1 MMIRFLSL
9 AMGLVFLASTS
20 GTTAAPGLKEK
31 EEATDLKKLQ
41 GDWEVTS
48 WEQLGQAMDLTAKWS
63 FKDDK
68 YTLQLGAN
76 LEEGSIKLEPGKKPA
91 TIDLVIT
98 GGNCKGKD
106 QPGIY
111 KIDGDTITFC
121 FAWPGTTDRPTEFK
135 STAEGRT
142 ILVTVKRAKK
152 DD

>member
-1 MMIRFLSL
+1 MLRFRTL
-9 AMGLVFLASTS
+9 AVATAILATWGAS
-20 GTTAAPGLKEK
+20 AAPGPKEK
-31 EEATDLKKLQ
+31 EDKSDVKKLQ

-48 WEQLGQAMDLTAKWS
+48 WVQLGQEMNLRAKWS
-63 FKDDK
+63 IKDDK
-68 YTLQLGAN
+68 YTLDMDAN
-76 LEEGSIKLEPGKKPA
+76 LEEGTIKIDMAKKPP
-91 TIDLVIT
+91 TIDLAIS

-135 STAEGRT
+135 STEEGRT
-142 ILVTVKRAKK
+142 ILITMKRAKK

>member
-1 MMIRFLSL
+1 MGRICTL
-9 AMGLVFLASTS
+9 AIAVAFLAAPS
-20 GTTAAPGLKEK
+20 GALGAPGLKEK
-31 EEATDLKKLQ
+31 EDDKDLKKLQ
-41 GDWEVTS
+41 GDWQVTS
-48 WEQLGQAMDLTAKWS
+48 WEQLGQQMNLTAKWS

-68 YTLQLGAN
+68 YTLEMGNN
-76 LEEGSIKLEPGKKPA
+76 LEEGTIKLEPGKKPA

-111 KIDGDTITFC
+111 KIEGDTITFC

-142 ILVTVKRAKK
+142 ILITIKRAKK